1 MTFWWTISEEERKR
15 RKRKKEKKKSK
26 KKAKK
31 SKKKKKKKKVSS
43 SESDSSSASEPEV
56 DAETAKQIE
65 MMEQAEVAEYKGAM
79 AGGEK
84 DESTDEEGPLPL
96 PAVDVGSYGGAL
108 MPGEGDAIAQYVA
121 EGKRIPRRGEIGLSS
136 GQIVDFENLGYI
148 MSGSRHRR
156 MNAVRVRKENQ
167 VYSAEEKRALSL
179 FNYEEKAKRENQIL
193 ADFKKLLEEKTE
205 EAGIGHTYTGAAPE
219 DPE

>member
-1 MTFWWTISEEERKR
+1 LNLEL
-15 RKRKKEKKKSK
+15 
-26 KKAKK
+26 
-31 SKKKKKKKKVSS
+31 
-43 SESDSSSASEPEV
+43 EV
-56 DAETAKQIE
+56 NEF
-65 MMEQAEVAEYKGAM
+65 KGAM
-79 AGGEK
+79 AVEK
-84 DESTDEEGPLPL
+84 DESSGEEGPLPL
-96 PAVDVGSYGGAL
+96 PSVDIGSFGGAL

-136 GQIVDFENLGYI
+136 GQILDFEELGYI

-205 EAGIGHTYTGAAPE
+205 EAGIGHTYTGAAVE